1 MHAIIRSFVFLPP
14 SSLYVPSLHRGY
26 RDERLIAACK
36 LNWPLVIKWIAAV
49 MMKKKHSI
57 VSRYFVA

>member
-1 MHAIIRSFVFLPP
+1 MFHLSVVGIEMKRW
-14 SSLYVPSLHRGY
+14 
-26 RDERLIAACK
+26 IAACK

-49 MMKKKHSI
+49 MVKKKHSI

>member
-1 MHAIIRSFVFLPP
+1 MFHLSIV
-14 SSLYVPSLHRGY
+14 GTG
-26 RDERLIAACK
+26 DERLIAACK